1 MLIHTYSNTIYAYT
15 RIHILIYIRTYT
27 PLVEEGHGTKLLP
40 TGEIRF
46 DCRSP
51 YSTCRALVETHILD
65 SINRSRN
72 QHLLNTRINDMKRFL
87 INKYN
92 IRSIEAGIGVTDT
105 MLDECLV
112 RMCDVS
118 RGSVTGGGSGHVRG
132 DRLTSLAGFKVKI
145 GRYLG
150 VSDEGAVTLPW
161 TIFRAAGEEEGE

>member
-1 MLIHTYSNTIYAYT
+1 MYLYT
-15 RIHILIYIRTYT
+15 LNVIVIYIVIFIRIYT
-27 PLVEEGHGTKLLP
+27 PPVEEGHGTKLLP

-51 YSTCRALVETHILD
+51 YSTCRALLETHLLE
-65 SINRSRN
+65 SINRSKN
-72 QHLLNTRINDMKRFL
+72 QHLLNTRINDRKQFL
-87 INKYN
+87 IDKYN
-92 IRSIEAGIGVTDT
+92 IRSIDTGIGVTDT
-105 MLDECLV
+105 MLDSCLV

-118 RGSVTGGGSGHVRG
+118 GGSVTGGGSGHRG

-161 TIFRAAGEEEGE
+161 TIFRAAGEEEGEE